1 MTDPL
6 LRRAEAHDGPV
17 VLVTTHR
24 RESWGDPMRRVALA
38 VAELA
43 RRFPSALFVLPMHR
57 NPAVREALLPTLA
70 DLANVVTGEPAD
82 YWAFSRLMRRA
93 TLLLSDSGGVQEEG
107 PSLGKP
113 VLVLRDNTERPEAV
127 AAGAARLV
135 GTSTERVVAAVE
147 TLLTDDSTYA
157 AMARATNPYGD
168 GHAAERT
175 LQAIDRFLDGSGEVD
190 EFAPFADPAVDRAAD
205 EVA

>member
-1 MTDPL
+1 
-6 LRRAEAHDGPV
+6 
-17 VLVTTHR
+17 
-24 RESWGDPMRRVALA
+24 
-38 VAELA
+38 
-43 RRFPSALFVLPMHR
+43 
-57 NPAVREALLPTLA
+57 
-70 DLANVVTGEPAD
+70 
-82 YWAFSRLMRRA
+82 MRRA

-147 TLLTDDSTYA
+147 TLLTDDSAYA

-168 GHAAERT
+168 GRAAERT
-175 LQAIDRFLDGSGEVD
+175 VQAVDRFLDGSGDVD
-190 EFAPFADPAVDRAAD
+190 EFAPFADTSADRGAD